1 MRSGRTKIA
10 TFLLCFSLACA
21 VPQLLADKKDQA
33 GSGADDQRRA
43 LHALS
48 RLTFGPRPG
57 DVQQVMAMG
66 VERWIAWQLHPE
78 KIDDSALNARL
89 EPLRTLRLSAREIAE
104 DFPDGQEINQVRN
117 GKKPMPSDAARR
129 AVFQVQMARQEEK
142 KERKEVAAK
151 NAAADTVPEKTNGA
165 PRDGSMMPEN
175 ASRDAMND
183 AVKSGTNSAASTNP
197 PTDGKSIPHDPDT
210 MAAAAPAPPTKVT
223 REEEEQER
231 QREARLHEDLE
242 IQHLPLLPPDERFK
256 KVLAM

>member
-10 TFLLCFSLACA
+10 TSLLCFCMACT

-151 NAAADTVPEKTNGA
+151 NAAADTVPVILVALSQWVARVAEVTVLSHSSAVTVSPTGNFVA
-165 PRDGSMMPEN
+165 VTLSM
-175 ASRDAMND
+175 
-183 AVKSGTNSAASTNP
+183 
-197 PTDGKSIPHDPDT
+197 
-210 MAAAAPAPPTKVT
+210 
-223 REEEEQER
+223 
-231 QREARLHEDLE
+231 
-242 IQHLPLLPPDERFK
+242 
-256 KVLAM
+256 